1 MATPNPAL
9 FQLDA
14 TFFTHL
20 AIHVVFLVILVRGLY
35 YPSQHNRDLAFSYLM
50 FGVTI
55 FMITAVLIGLEL
67 SLGFA
72 FGLFAVFG
80 ILRYRTEAI
89 STKEL
94 TFLFIVIAM
103 AMLNAIAPLR
113 ILDAL
118 IVNSIF
124 IGAVYAAQNQRFLRS
139 EYRKTLTYE
148 KIDLIKPALYFELL
162 ADIEERTGLV
172 IERLEVGEVDFL
184 RDTAQV
190 VIFYR
195 DPFRA
200 ARVRGSADKRSV
212 PVDPSLKKRT
222 NIFNRGRGV

>member
-1 MATPNPAL
+1 MDAASTQTF
-9 FQLDA
+9 FQLD
-14 TFFTHL
+14 TDFFSHL
-20 AIHVVFLVILVRGLY
+20 AIHLTFLVILVRGLY
-35 YPSQHNRDLAFSYLM
+35 YPSQRNQDLAFSYLM

-55 FMITAVLIGLEL
+55 FIITAVLIGLEL

-103 AMLNAIAPLR
+103 ALLNAVAPLR
-113 ILDAL
+113 IIDAVA
-118 IVNSIF
+118 INSLF
-124 IGAVYAAQNQRFLRS
+124 VGAVYAAQNQRFLKN
-139 EYRKTLTYE
+139 EYTKVLTYE
-148 KIDLIKPALYFELL
+148 KIELVKPARYFELL
-162 ADIEERTGLV
+162 ADIEERTGISV
-172 IERLEVGEVDFL
+172 ERVEVGETNFL

-195 DPFRA
+195 DPYQA
-200 ARVRGSADKRSV
+200 ARVGEK
-212 PVDPSLKKRT
+212 
-222 NIFNRGRGV
+222 RGVQTLTRDVLQKVGSGRTTR